1 MKKLKSIYLLLL
13 SVLAIGAFAS
23 CAGSTDDDDGKPD
36 AFKGEAY
43 FTVQVAVAGDT
54 KATSRAAGPQGGEE
68 GDGRETAFENEY
80 KVNNVCVFF
89 YSSTKGKGIN
99 DGEAK
104 IEQAFYF
111 EKPAEKPGNTRY
123 DKVYTFEKKQ
133 CLPIVVSKA
142 YHVLVVANAG
152 DITNTYLNKKLSE
165 LRDAHLKAFDP
176 TSKNFIMT
184 SEKDATTKLASAGG
198 NATGDGSEANPLT
211 VNVDIERL
219 AARIDIDPGKGWYV
233 GSPTTP
239 GTGTYAFD
247 VKDASNNL
255 VGGFVLES
263 ILPYNKLTS
272 GEFCIK
278 RVGDKT
284 GTTLNYLGDETTVS
298 ETDKKATNYVIDPW
312 TSGKNAGS
320 TPSGLKYNVR
330 KLNDASW
337 PSATGYLPVK
347 KKVLGTASSFFIL
360 DYAMENTT
368 FDNSEEYATGL
379 VFKGKY
385 YELSDWDTTNKQP
398 KAGKSGTDKYYTYTI
413 RHSDPTGTGS
423 KTDPMYYGIVRNNIY
438 RIKIE
443 GVVGEK
449 KGMILTIAVKKWAKY
464 THAETSM

>member
-13 SVLAIGAFAS
+13 SVLVIGAFAS
-23 CAGSTDDDDGKPD
+23 CVGSTDDDDGKPD

-43 FTVQVAVAGDT
+43 FTVQIAVAGDT
-54 KATSRAAGPQGGEE
+54 QATSRAAGPQGGEE

-80 KVNNVCVFF
+80 KVNNVCVFL
-89 YSSTKGKGIN
+89 YSSTTGIS
-99 DGEAK
+99 DDDAQ

-111 EKPAEKPGNTRY
+111 EKPTEKPGNTRY
-123 DKVYTFEKKQ
+123 DKVYTFEKKK

-152 DITNTYLNKKLSE
+152 DITLTYLNGKLSV
-165 LRDAHLKAFDP
+165 LRDAHLQAFNA
-176 TSKNFIMT
+176 SNFIMT
-184 SEKDATTKLASAGG
+184 SEQDATTESTSAGG

-219 AARIDIDPGKGWYV
+219 AARIDIDPGDGEYV
-233 GSPTTP
+233 DSPTTP

-247 VKDASNNL
+247 VKDASNAL

-284 GTTLNYLGDETTVS
+284 GATLSYLGNETTIS
-298 ETDKKATNYVIDPW
+298 ETDKTATNYVIDPW
-312 TSGKNAGS
+312 TSAKNAGS
-320 TPSGLKYNVR
+320 TPSGLTYNVR

-347 KKVLGTASSFFIL
+347 KVLGTSSSFFIL

-385 YELSDWDTTNKQP
+385 YELSDWDTANKQP
-398 KAGKSGTDKYYTYTI
+398 KAGKFGTDKYYTYTI
-413 RHSDPTGTGS
+413 RHSDPTGAGS
-423 KTDPMYYGIVRNNIY
+423 KTAPMYYGIVRNNIY

-449 KGMILTIAVKKWAKY
+449 KGMVLTIAVKKWAKY

>member
-13 SVLAIGAFAS
+13 SVLVIGAFAS

-80 KVNNVCVFF
+80 KVNNVCVFL
-89 YSSTKGKGIN
+89 YSSTTGIS

-111 EKPAEKPGNTRY
+111 EKPIEKPGNTKY

-152 DITNTYLNKKLSE
+152 NITPTYLNKKLGE
-165 LRDAHLKAFDP
+165 LRDAHLQVFDP

-184 SEKDATTKLASAGG
+184 SENDATTELTSVGG
-198 NATGDGSEANPLT
+198 NATGDGTEANPLT

-219 AARIDIDPGKGWYV
+219 AACIDIDPGDGKYV
-233 GSPTTP
+233 DSPTNP

-247 VKDASNNL
+247 VKDVSNAL
-255 VGGFVLES
+255 VGGFVLEY

-278 RVGDKT
+278 RVGNNT
-284 GTTLNYLGDETTVS
+284 GTTLTYLGDETTTS
-298 ETDKKATNYVIDPW
+298 ETDKTATNYVIDPW
-312 TSGKNAGS
+312 TSDKNPGS
-320 TPSGLKYNVR
+320 IPSGLKYNVR

-347 KKVLGTASSFFIL
+347 KVLGTASSSYFVL

-423 KTDPMYYGIVRNNIY
+423 KTAPMYYSIVRNNIY

>member
-13 SVLAIGAFAS
+13 SVLVIGAFAS

-80 KVNNVCVFF
+80 KVNNVCVFL
-89 YSSTKGKGIN
+89 YSSTTGIS

-111 EKPAEKPGNTRY
+111 EKPIEKPGNAKY

-152 DITNTYLNKKLSE
+152 NITLTYLNKKLSK
-165 LRDAHLKAFDP
+165 LRDTHLQAFDA
-176 TSKNFIMT
+176 SKNFIMT
-184 SEKDATTKLASAGG
+184 SEEDATTELTSAGG
-198 NATGDGSEANPLT
+198 NATGDGTEANPLT

-219 AARIDIDPGKGWYV
+219 AARIDIDPGDGKYV
-233 GSPTTP
+233 DSSTNP

-247 VKDASNNL
+247 VKDVSNNL

-278 RVGDKT
+278 RVGDNT
-284 GTTLNYLGDETTVS
+284 GTTLTYLGDETTTS
-298 ETDKKATNYVIDPW
+298 ETDKTATNYVIDPW
-312 TSGKNAGS
+312 TSGKNTGS
-320 TPSGLKYNVR
+320 TPSGLTYNVR

-337 PSATGYLPVK
+337 PSETGYLPVR
-347 KKVLGTASSFFIL
+347 KVLGSTSSSSFFIL

-385 YELSDWDTTNKQP
+385 YEASDWDTANKQP
-398 KAGKSGTDKYYTYTI
+398 KAGKTGTDKYYTYTI
-413 RHSDPTGTGS
+413 RHSDPTGAGP
-423 KTDPMYYGIVRNNIY
+423 KTAPMYYGIVRNNIY

>member
-1 MKKLKSIYLLLL
+1 MLKSIYLLLL
-13 SVLAIGAFAS
+13 SVLVIGAFAS

-80 KVNNVCVFF
+80 KVNNVCVFL
-89 YSSTKGKGIN
+89 YSSAAGIR

-111 EKPAEKPGNTRY
+111 EKPTEKPGNAKY

-133 CLPIVVSKA
+133 CLPIVVSKP
-142 YHVLVVANAG
+142 YHILVVANAG
-152 DITNTYLNKKLSE
+152 NITPTYLNKKLSE
-165 LRDAHLKAFDP
+165 LRDAHLQAFNP

-184 SEKDATTKLASAGG
+184 SEKDATTELASAGG
-198 NATGDGSEANPLT
+198 NATGDGTEANPLT

-219 AARIDIDPGKGWYV
+219 AARIDIDPGDGKYFD
-233 GSPTTP
+233 SPTTP

-247 VKDASNNL
+247 VKDVSNDL

-278 RVGDKT
+278 RVGNNT
-284 GTTLNYLGDETTVS
+284 GTTLTYLGEETTTS
-298 ETDKKATNYVIDPW
+298 ETDKTATNYVIDPW
-312 TSGKNAGS
+312 TSGKKTGS
-320 TPSGLKYNVR
+320 TPSGLEYNVR

-337 PSATGYLPVK
+337 PSAKGYLPVRE
-347 KKVLGTASSFFIL
+347 KVLGTASSFFIL
-360 DYAMENTT
+360 DYVMENTT
-368 FDNSEEYATGL
+368 FNNSEEYATGL

-385 YELSDWDTTNKQP
+385 YELSDWDTAKKQP

>member
-13 SVLAIGAFAS
+13 SVLVIGAFAS

-54 KATSRAAGPQGGEE
+54 KATSRAAGPQGGED

-80 KVNNVCVFF
+80 KVNNVCVFL
-89 YSSTKGKGIN
+89 YSSTTGIS
-99 DGEAK
+99 DGDAK
-104 IEQAFYF
+104 IEQAFF
-111 EKPAEKPGNTRY
+111 FKKPTEKAGNTKY

-152 DITNTYLNKKLSE
+152 DITNTYLNKNLSE
-165 LRDAHLKAFDP
+165 LRDAYLQAFDP

-211 VNVDIERL
+211 VNVDVERL
-219 AARIDIDPGKGWYV
+219 AARIDIDPGDGKYV
-233 GSPTTP
+233 DSPTTP

-247 VKDASNNL
+247 VKDATNTL

-278 RVGDKT
+278 RVGDKM
-284 GTTLNYLGDETTVS
+284 GTTLSYLGDETTTS
-298 ETDKKATNYVIDPW
+298 GTDKTATNYVIDPW
-312 TSGKNAGS
+312 TSDKNAGS
-320 TPSGLKYNVR
+320 TPSGLTYNVR

-337 PSATGYLPVK
+337 SSATGYLLV

-385 YELSDWDTTNKQP
+385 YEASDWDTANKQP

-413 RHSDPTGTGS
+413 RHSDPTGNGT
-423 KTDPMYYGIVRNNIY
+423 TNDIMHYGIVRNNIY
-438 RIKIE
+438 RVRIDGIT
-443 GVVGEK
+443 G
-449 KGMILTIAVKKWAKY
+449 KGPDGMKVTLNVRKWATY
-464 THAETSM
+464 THDETTM

>member
-13 SVLAIGAFAS
+13 SVLVIGAFAS

-54 KATSRAAGPQGGEE
+54 KATSRAAGPQGGED

-80 KVNNVCVFF
+80 KVKNVCVFL
-89 YSSTKGKGIN
+89 YSSTTGIS
-99 DGEAK
+99 DGDAK
-104 IEQAFYF
+104 IEQAFFF
-111 EKPAEKPGNTRY
+111 EKPTEKAGNTKY

-152 DITNTYLNKKLSE
+152 DITNTYLNKNLSE
-165 LRDAHLKAFDP
+165 LRDAYLQAFDP

-211 VNVDIERL
+211 VNVDVERL
-219 AARIDIDPGKGWYV
+219 AARIDIDPGDGKYV
-233 GSPTTP
+233 DSPTTP

-247 VKDASNNL
+247 VKDATNTL

-278 RVGDKT
+278 RVGDKM
-284 GTTLNYLGDETTVS
+284 GTTLSYLGDETTTS
-298 ETDKKATNYVIDPW
+298 GTDKTATNYVIDPW
-312 TSGKNAGS
+312 TSDKNAGS
-320 TPSGLKYNVR
+320 TPSGLTYNVR

-337 PSATGYLPVK
+337 SSATGYLPV

-385 YELSDWDTTNKQP
+385 YEASDWDTANKQP

-413 RHSDPTGTGS
+413 RHSDPTGTGTTS
-423 KTDPMYYGIVRNNIY
+423 DPMYYGIVRNNIY
-438 RIKIE
+438 RVRIDGITGKGPDGMKITLN
-443 GVVGEK
+443 VR
-449 KGMILTIAVKKWAKY
+449 KWATY
-464 THAETSM
+464 THDETTM

>member
-13 SVLAIGAFAS
+13 SVLVIGAFAS

-43 FTVQVAVAGDT
+43 FTVLVAVAGDT
-54 KATSRAAGPQGGEE
+54 QATSRAAGPQGGED
-68 GDGRETAFENEY
+68 GDGSRETAFENEY
-80 KVNNVCVFF
+80 KVNNVCVFL
-89 YSSTKGKGIN
+89 YSSTIGIS
-99 DGEAK
+99 DGDAK
-104 IEQAFYF
+104 IEQAFFF
-111 EKPAEKPGNTRY
+111 EKPTENAGNTKY

-152 DITNTYLNKKLSE
+152 DITLTYLNKKLSE
-165 LRDAHLKAFDP
+165 LRDAHLKAFEP

-184 SEKDATTKLASAGG
+184 SEKDATTVLTSAGG
-198 NATGDGSEANPLT
+198 NATGDGTEGNPLT

-219 AARIDIDPGKGWYV
+219 AARIDIDPGDGKYV
-233 GSPTTP
+233 DSPTNP

-247 VKDASNNL
+247 VKDVSNNL

-284 GTTLNYLGDETTVS
+284 GTALTYLGDEKTVS
-298 ETDKKATNYVIDPW
+298 ETDKTATNYVIDPW
-312 TSGKNAGS
+312 TSDKNTGS
-320 TPSGLKYNVR
+320 TPSGLTYNVR
-330 KLNDASW
+330 KLNEATW
-337 PSATGYLPVK
+337 PSATGYLPVE
-347 KKVLGTASSFFIL
+347 KVLGTASPFFVL

-368 FDNSEEYATGL
+368 FDNSEEYTTGL

-385 YELSDWDTTNKQP
+385 YELSDWDSTKKQP

>member
-13 SVLAIGAFAS
+13 SVLVIGAFAS

-54 KATSRAAGPQGGEE
+54 QATSRAAGPQGGED
-68 GDGRETAFENEY
+68 GDVRETAFEKEY
-80 KVNNVCVFF
+80 KVNNVCVFL
-89 YSSTKGKGIN
+89 YSSPKGIN

-111 EKPAEKPGNTRY
+111 EKPTEKPGDSKY
-123 DKVYTFEKKQ
+123 DKVYTFEKKK

-165 LRDAHLKAFDP
+165 LRDAHLQAFDP

-198 NATGDGSEANPLT
+198 NATGDGTEANPLT

-219 AARIDIDPGKGWYV
+219 AARIDIDPGEGMYFD
-233 GSPTTP
+233 SPTTP

-284 GTTLNYLGDETTVS
+284 GTTLTYLGDETTTS
-298 ETDKKATNYVIDPW
+298 ETDKTATNYVIDPW

-320 TPSGLKYNVR
+320 TPSGLTYNVR
-330 KLNDASW
+330 KLNDAGW
-337 PSATGYLPVK
+337 PSATGYLPV

-385 YELSDWDTTNKQP
+385 YELSDWDTTNKKP

-423 KTDPMYYGIVRNNIY
+423 KTAPMYYGIVRNNIY

-449 KGMILTIAVKKWAKY
+449 KGMILKIAVKKWAKY
-464 THAETSM
+464 KHAETSM

>member
-1 MKKLKSIYLLLL
+1 MLKSIYLLLL
-13 SVLAIGAFAS
+13 SVLVIGAFAS

-80 KVNNVCVFF
+80 KVNNVCVFL
-89 YSSTKGKGIN
+89 YSSAAGIR
-99 DGEAK
+99 DGEAQ

-111 EKPAEKPGNTRY
+111 KKPTEKPGDTRY

-152 DITNTYLNKKLSE
+152 DITPNYLNKKLSE
-165 LRDAHLKAFDP
+165 LRDAHLQAYDAALN
-176 TSKNFIMT
+176 NFIMT
-184 SEKDATTKLASAGG
+184 SEKDVTTASAGG

-219 AARIDIDPGKGWYV
+219 AARIDIDPGDGEYV
-233 GSPTTP
+233 DSPTTP

-247 VKDASNNL
+247 VKDVSNNL

-278 RVGDKT
+278 RVGNNT
-284 GTTLNYLGDETTVS
+284 GTTLTYLGDETTTS
-298 ETDKKATNYVIDPW
+298 ETDKTATNYVIDPW
-312 TSGKNAGS
+312 TSGKKTGS
-320 TPSGLKYNVR
+320 TPSGLEYNVR

-337 PSATGYLPVK
+337 PSAKGYLPVR

-360 DYAMENTT
+360 DYVMENTT
-368 FDNSEEYATGL
+368 FNNSEEYATGL

-385 YELSDWDTTNKQP
+385 YELSDWDTAKKQP

-413 RHSDPTGTGS
+413 RHSDPTGAGP
-423 KTDPMYYGIVRNNIY
+423 KTAPMYYGIVRNNIY

-449 KGMILTIAVKKWAKY
+449 KGMILKIAVKKWAKY

>member
-1 MKKLKSIYLLLL
+1 MLKSIYLLLL
-13 SVLAIGAFAS
+13 SVLIIGAFAS

-54 KATSRAAGPQGGEE
+54 KATSRAAGPQGGED
-68 GDGRETAFENEY
+68 GDGSRETAFENEY
-80 KVNNVCVFF
+80 KVNNVCVFL
-89 YSSTKGKGIN
+89 YSSATGIS

-111 EKPAEKPGNTRY
+111 EKPTEKPGNAKY

-152 DITNTYLNKKLSE
+152 NITPTYLNKKLSE

-184 SEKDATTKLASAGG
+184 SEKDATTELTSAGG
-198 NATGDGSEANPLT
+198 NATGDGTEANPLT

-219 AARIDIDPGKGWYV
+219 AARIDIDPGEGWYV
-233 GSPTTP
+233 PTTP

-284 GTTLNYLGDETTVS
+284 GATLTYLGDETTTS
-298 ETDKKATNYVIDPW
+298 ETDKTATNYVIDPW

-320 TPSGLKYNVR
+320 TPSDLKYNVR
-330 KLNDASW
+330 KLNDAGW
-337 PSATGYLPVK
+337 PSATGYLPVR
-347 KKVLGTASSFFIL
+347 KVLGSTSSFFIL

-368 FDNSEEYATGL
+368 FDNLEEYATGL

-398 KAGKSGTDKYYTYTI
+398 KLGKSGTDKYYTYTI
-413 RHSDPTGTGS
+413 RHSDPTGAGP
-423 KTDPMYYGIVRNNIY
+423 KTAPMYYGIVRNNIY

>member
-1 MKKLKSIYLLLL
+1 MLKSIYLLLL
-13 SVLAIGAFAS
+13 SVLVIGAFAS

-80 KVNNVCVFF
+80 KVNNVCVFL
-89 YSSTKGKGIN
+89 YSSAAGIR
-99 DGEAK
+99 DGEAQ

-111 EKPAEKPGNTRY
+111 KKPTEKPGDTRY

-152 DITNTYLNKKLSE
+152 DITPNYLNKKLSE
-165 LRDAHLKAFDP
+165 LRDAHLQAYDAALN
-176 TSKNFIMT
+176 NFIMT
-184 SEKDATTKLASAGG
+184 SEKDVTTASAGG

-219 AARIDIDPGKGWYV
+219 AARIDIDPGDGEYV
-233 GSPTTP
+233 DSPTTP

-247 VKDASNNL
+247 VKDVSNNL

-278 RVGDKT
+278 RVGNNT
-284 GTTLNYLGDETTVS
+284 GTTLTYLGDETTTS
-298 ETDKKATNYVIDPW
+298 ETDKTATNYVIDPW
-312 TSGKNAGS
+312 TSGKKTGS
-320 TPSGLKYNVR
+320 TPSGLEYNVR

-337 PSATGYLPVK
+337 PSAKGYLPVR

-385 YELSDWDTTNKQP
+385 YELSDWDTTKKQP
-398 KAGKSGTDKYYTYTI
+398 KTGKSGTDKYYTYTI
-413 RHSDPTGTGS
+413 RHSDPTGAGS
-423 KTDPMYYGIVRNNIY
+423 KTAPMYYGIVRNNIY

-449 KGMILTIAVKKWAKY
+449 KGMVLTIAVKKWAKY

>member
-1 MKKLKSIYLLLL
+1 MLKSIYLLLL
-13 SVLAIGAFAS
+13 SVLVIGAFAS

-68 GDGRETAFENEY
+68 GDGREKAFENEY
-80 KVNNVCVFF
+80 KVNNVCVFL
-89 YSSTKGKGIN
+89 YSSAAGIR
-99 DGEAK
+99 DGEAQ

-111 EKPAEKPGNTRY
+111 KKPTEKPGDTRY

-152 DITNTYLNKKLSE
+152 DITPNYLNKKLSE
-165 LRDAHLKAFDP
+165 LRDAHLQAYDAALN
-176 TSKNFIMT
+176 NFIMT
-184 SEKDATTKLASAGG
+184 SEKDVTTASAGG

-219 AARIDIDPGKGWYV
+219 AARIDIDPGDGEYV
-233 GSPTTP
+233 DSPTTP

-247 VKDASNNL
+247 VKDVSNNL

-278 RVGDKT
+278 RVGNNT
-284 GTTLNYLGDETTVS
+284 GTTLTYLGDETTTS
-298 ETDKKATNYVIDPW
+298 ETDKTATNYVIDPW
-312 TSGKNAGS
+312 TSGKKTGS
-320 TPSGLKYNVR
+320 TPSGLEYNVR

-337 PSATGYLPVK
+337 PSAKGYLPVR

-360 DYAMENTT
+360 DYVMENTT
-368 FDNSEEYATGL
+368 FNNSEEYATGL

-385 YELSDWDTTNKQP
+385 YELSDWDTAKKQP

-423 KTDPMYYGIVRNNIY
+423 KTAPMYYGIVRNNIY

-449 KGMILTIAVKKWAKY
+449 KGMVLTIAVKKWAKY

>member
-13 SVLAIGAFAS
+13 SVLVIGAFAS

-80 KVNNVCVFF
+80 KVNNVCVFL
-89 YSSTKGKGIN
+89 YSSTTGIS

-111 EKPAEKPGNTRY
+111 EKPTEKAGNTGY

-152 DITNTYLNKKLSE
+152 NITRDYSNKKLRE
-165 LRDAHLKAFDP
+165 LRDAHLETFAKGSGD
-176 TSKNFIMT
+176 FIMT
-184 SEKDATTKLASAGG
+184 SEQDATTESTSAGG

-219 AARIDIDPGKGWYV
+219 AARIDIDPGDGKYFD
-233 GSPTTP
+233 SSTNP

-247 VKDASNNL
+247 VKDASNAL

-284 GTTLNYLGDETTVS
+284 GTSLTYLGKETTVS
-298 ETDKKATNYVIDPW
+298 ETDKTATNYVIDPW
-312 TSGKNAGS
+312 TSDKNAGS
-320 TPSGLKYNVR
+320 TPSGLTYNVR

-347 KKVLGTASSFFIL
+347 KVLGTSSPFFIL

-385 YELSDWDTTNKQP
+385 YELSDWDTANKQP

-413 RHSDPTGTGS
+413 RHSDPTGAGS
-423 KTDPMYYGIVRNNIY
+423 KTAPMYYGIVRNNIY

-449 KGMILTIAVKKWAKY
+449 KGMVLTIAVKKWAKY

>member
-13 SVLAIGAFAS
+13 SVLVIGAFAS

-54 KATSRAAGPQGGEE
+54 QATSRAAGPQGGED
-68 GDGRETAFENEY
+68 GDGSRETAFENEY
-80 KVNNVCVFF
+80 KVNNVCVFL
-89 YSSTKGKGIN
+89 YSSTIGISN
-99 DGEAK
+99 GDAK
-104 IEQAFYF
+104 IEQAFFF
-111 EKPAEKPGNTRY
+111 EKPTENAGNTKY
-123 DKVYTFEKKQ
+123 DKVYAFEKKQ

-165 LRDAHLKAFDP
+165 LRDAYLQAFDP
-176 TSKNFIMT
+176 TSNNFIMT
-184 SEKDATTKLASAGG
+184 SEKDATTELASAGG
-198 NATGDGSEANPLT
+198 NATGDGTEANPLT

-219 AARIDIDPGKGWYV
+219 AARIDIDPGDGKYV
-233 GSPTTP
+233 DSSTNP

-247 VKDASNNL
+247 VKDVSNNL

-278 RVGDKT
+278 RVGDKM
-284 GTTLNYLGDETTVS
+284 GTTLSYLGDETTTS
-298 ETDKKATNYVIDPW
+298 GTDKTATNYVIDPW
-312 TSGKNAGS
+312 TSDKNAGS
-320 TPSGLKYNVR
+320 TPSGLTYNVR

-337 PSATGYLPVK
+337 SSATGYLPV

-385 YELSDWDTTNKQP
+385 YEASDWDTANKQP

-413 RHSDPTGTGS
+413 RHSDPTGAGP
-423 KTDPMYYGIVRNNIY
+423 KTSPMYYGIVRNNIY

-449 KGMILTIAVKKWAKY
+449 KGMVLTIAVKKWAKY

>member
-13 SVLAIGAFAS
+13 SVLVIGSFAS

-80 KVNNVCVFF
+80 KVNNICVFL
-89 YSSTKGKGIN
+89 YSSTTGIS

-111 EKPAEKPGNTRY
+111 EKPTEKPGDARY

-133 CLPIVVSKA
+133 CTPIVVSKA

-152 DITNTYLNKKLSE
+152 NITPIYLNKKLSE
-165 LRDAHLKAFDP
+165 LRDAHLQAFNP

-184 SEKDATTKLASAGG
+184 SEQDATTESTSAGG

-219 AARIDIDPGKGWYV
+219 AARIDIDPGDGEYV
-233 GSPTTP
+233 DSPTTP

-247 VKDASNNL
+247 VKDASNAL

-284 GTTLNYLGDETTVS
+284 GTALTYLGDEKTTS
-298 ETDKKATNYVIDPW
+298 ETDKTATNYVIDPW
-312 TSGKNAGS
+312 TSAKNAGS
-320 TPSGLKYNVR
+320 TPSGLTYNVR

-347 KKVLGTASSFFIL
+347 NVLGTASSFFIL

-368 FDNSEEYATGL
+368 FDNLEEYATGL

-385 YELSDWDTTNKQP
+385 YEASDWDTAKKQP

-423 KTDPMYYGIVRNNIY
+423 KTAPMYYGIVRNNIY
-438 RIKIE
+438 RVKIE

>member
-13 SVLAIGAFAS
+13 SVLVIGAFAS

-54 KATSRAAGPQGGEE
+54 QATSRAAGPLGGED
-68 GDGRETAFENEY
+68 GNGRETAFENEY
-80 KVNNVCVFF
+80 KVNNVCVFL
-89 YSSTKGKGIN
+89 YSSIKGIS
-99 DGEAK
+99 DDDAK

-111 EKPAEKPGNTRY
+111 EKPTEKAGNTRY
-123 DKVYTFEKKQ
+123 DKVYTFEKKK

-152 DITNTYLNKKLSE
+152 NITPTYLNKKLSE
-165 LRDAHLKAFDP
+165 LRDAPLQAFGP

-184 SEKDATTKLASAGG
+184 SEKDATTELAAGG

-219 AARIDIDPGKGWYV
+219 AARIDIDPGDGKYFD
-233 GSPTTP
+233 SPITP

-247 VKDASNNL
+247 VKDASNAL

-284 GTTLNYLGDETTVS
+284 GTALTYLGDEKTTS
-298 ETDKKATNYVIDPW
+298 ETDKTATNYVIDPW
-312 TSGKNAGS
+312 TSAKNAGS
-320 TPSGLKYNVR
+320 TPSGLTYNVR

-347 KKVLGTASSFFIL
+347 NVLGTASSFFIL

-368 FDNSEEYATGL
+368 FDNLEEYATGL

-385 YELSDWDTTNKQP
+385 YEASDWDTAKKQP

-413 RHSDPTGTGS
+413 RHSDPTGTGP

>member
-13 SVLAIGAFAS
+13 SVLVIGAFAS

-80 KVNNVCVFF
+80 KVNNVCVFL
-89 YSSTKGKGIN
+89 YPSTIGIS
-99 DGEAK
+99 DGEAIIK
-104 IEQAFYF
+104 QAFYF
-111 EKPAEKPGNTRY
+111 EKPTEKPGNAKY

-152 DITNTYLNKKLSE
+152 NITPIYLNKKLSE
-165 LRDAHLKAFDP
+165 LRDAHLQAFNP

-184 SEKDATTKLASAGG
+184 SEEDATTEL
-198 NATGDGSEANPLT
+198 NATGDGTEANPLT

-219 AARIDIDPGKGWYV
+219 AARIDIDPGDGWYV
-233 GSPTTP
+233 DSPTTP

-278 RVGDKT
+278 RVGNNT
-284 GTTLNYLGDETTVS
+284 GTTLTYLGDETTTS
-298 ETDKKATNYVIDPW
+298 ETDKTATNYVIDPW

-320 TPSGLKYNVR
+320 TPSGLEYNVR

-347 KKVLGTASSFFIL
+347 KVLGTASSFFIL

-368 FDNSEEYATGL
+368 FGNSEEYATGL

-413 RHSDPTGTGS
+413 RHSDPTGAGP
-423 KTDPMYYGIVRNNIY
+423 KTAPMYYGIVRNNIY

>member
-13 SVLAIGAFAS
+13 SVLVIGAFAS

-54 KATSRAAGPQGGEE
+54 QATSRAAGPQGGED
-68 GDGRETAFENEY
+68 GDGSRETAFENEY
-80 KVNNVCVFF
+80 KVNNVCVFL
-89 YSSTKGKGIN
+89 YSSSIS
-99 DGEAK
+99 DGDAK

-111 EKPAEKPGNTRY
+111 EKPTEKPGNTKY

-133 CLPIVVSKA
+133 CLPIVVSKT

-152 DITNTYLNKKLSE
+152 DITLNYLNKKLSE
-165 LRDAHLKAFDP
+165 LRDAHLQAFNS

-184 SEKDATTKLASAGG
+184 SEKDVTTELAAGG
-198 NATGDGSEANPLT
+198 NATGDGTEANPLT

-219 AARIDIDPGKGWYV
+219 AARIDIDPGDGKYDD
-233 GSPTTP
+233 SPTTS

-284 GTTLNYLGDETTVS
+284 GTSLTYLGDETTTS
-298 ETDKKATNYVIDPW
+298 ETDKTATNYVIDPW

-320 TPSGLKYNVR
+320 TPSGLTYNVR
-330 KLNDASW
+330 KLNDAGW

-347 KKVLGTASSFFIL
+347 KVLGSTSSFFIL

-368 FDNSEEYATGL
+368 FNNSEEYATGL

-385 YELSDWDTTNKQP
+385 YELSDWDTTHKQP

>member
-1 MKKLKSIYLLLL
+1 MLKSIYLLLL
-13 SVLAIGAFAS
+13 SVLIIGAFAS

-54 KATSRAAGPQGGEE
+54 KATSRAAGPLGGED
-68 GDGRETAFENEY
+68 GDGSRETAFENEY
-80 KVNNVCVFF
+80 KVNNVWVFL
-89 YSSTKGKGIN
+89 YSSTKGIS

-111 EKPAEKPGNTRY
+111 EKPTEKPGNAKY

-152 DITNTYLNKKLSE
+152 KITDSYLNKKLSE
-165 LRDAHLKAFDP
+165 LRDAHLQAFDA
-176 TSKNFIMT
+176 TSNNFIMT
-184 SEKDATTKLASAGG
+184 SEKDATTELASAGG
-198 NATGDGSEANPLT
+198 NATGDGTEANPLT

-219 AARIDIDPGKGWYV
+219 AARIDIDPGEGKYFD
-233 GSPTTP
+233 SSTNP

-284 GTTLNYLGDETTVS
+284 GATLTYLGDETTTS
-298 ETDKKATNYVIDPW
+298 ETDKTATNYVIDPW
-312 TSGKNAGS
+312 TSAKNAGS
-320 TPSGLKYNVR
+320 TPSGLTYNVR
-330 KLNDASW
+330 KLNDAGW
-337 PSATGYLPVK
+337 PSATGYLPVR
-347 KKVLGTASSFFIL
+347 KVLGTASSFFIL

-368 FDNSEEYATGL
+368 FNNSEEYATGL

-385 YELSDWDTTNKQP
+385 YELSDWDTTKKQP

-413 RHSDPTGTGS
+413 RHSDPTGAGP

-438 RIKIE
+438 RVRIDGIT
-443 GVVGEK
+443 G
-449 KGMILTIAVKKWAKY
+449 KGPDGMKVTLHVRKWATY
-464 THAETSM
+464 THDETIM

>member
-13 SVLAIGAFAS
+13 SVLVIGAFAS

-54 KATSRAAGPQGGEE
+54 KATSRAAGPQGGED

-80 KVNNVCVFF
+80 KVNNVCVFL
-89 YSSTKGKGIN
+89 YSSTKGIS
-99 DGEAK
+99 DDDAK

-111 EKPAEKPGNTRY
+111 EKPTEKPGDARY

-133 CLPIVVSKA
+133 CTPIVVTKA

-152 DITNTYLNKKLSE
+152 DITLTYLNKKLSE
-165 LRDAHLKAFDP
+165 LRDAHLPAFDS
-176 TSKNFIMT
+176 TSKYFIMT
-184 SEKDATTKLASAGG
+184 SEKDATTELTSAGG
-198 NATGDGSEANPLT
+198 NATGDGTEANPLT

-219 AARIDIDPGKGWYV
+219 AARIDIDPGDGEYV
-233 GSPTTP
+233 DSSTKP

-247 VKDASNNL
+247 VKDVSNNL

-284 GTTLNYLGDETTVS
+284 GATLSYLGDETTVS
-298 ETDKKATNYVIDPW
+298 ETDKTATNYVIDPW
-312 TSGKNAGS
+312 TSDKNAGS
-320 TPSGLKYNVR
+320 TPSGLTYNVR

-347 KKVLGTASSFFIL
+347 KVLGTSSPFFIL

-385 YELSDWDTTNKQP
+385 YELSDWDTANKQP

-413 RHSDPTGTGS
+413 RHSDPTGIGS

-438 RIKIE
+438 RVRIDGIT
-443 GVVGEK
+443 G
-449 KGMILTIAVKKWAKY
+449 KGPDGMKVTLHVRKWATY
-464 THAETSM
+464 THEETTM

>member
-13 SVLAIGAFAS
+13 SVLVIGAFAS

-54 KATSRAAGPQGGEE
+54 QATSRAAGPQGGED
-68 GDGRETAFENEY
+68 GDGSRETAFEKEY
-80 KVNNVCVFF
+80 KVNNVCVFL
-89 YSSTKGKGIN
+89 YSSTTGIS

-111 EKPAEKPGNTRY
+111 EKPTEKPGNTKY

-152 DITNTYLNKKLSE
+152 KITDFYLNKKLSE
-165 LRDAHLKAFDP
+165 LRDAHLQAFDAA
-176 TSKNFIMT
+176 SNNFIMT
-184 SEKDATTKLASAGG
+184 SEKDVTTASAGG

-219 AARIDIDPGKGWYV
+219 AARIDIDPGDGKYV
-233 GSPTTP
+233 DFPTTP

-278 RVGDKT
+278 RVGDNT
-284 GTTLNYLGDETTVS
+284 GTTLTYLGDETTTS
-298 ETDKKATNYVIDPW
+298 ETDKTATNYVIDPW
-312 TSGKNAGS
+312 TSGKNVGS
-320 TPSGLKYNVR
+320 TPSGLAYNVR

-347 KKVLGTASSFFIL
+347 KVLGTASSFFFVL

-368 FDNSEEYATGL
+368 FNNSEEYATGL

-413 RHSDPTGTGS
+413 RHSDPTGAGP
-423 KTDPMYYGIVRNNIY
+423 KTAPMYYGIVRNNIY

>member
-13 SVLAIGAFAS
+13 SVLIIGAFAS

-68 GDGRETAFENEY
+68 GDGRETAFEKEY
-80 KVNNVCVFF
+80 KVNNVCVFL
-89 YSSTKGKGIN
+89 YSSTTGIS

-111 EKPAEKPGNTRY
+111 EKPTEKAGNTRY
-123 DKVYTFEKKQ
+123 DKVYTFEKKK

-152 DITNTYLNKKLSE
+152 NITPIYLNKKLSE
-165 LRDAHLKAFDP
+165 LRDAPLQAFDP
-176 TSKNFIMT
+176 TSNNFIMT
-184 SEKDATTKLASAGG
+184 SEKDATTELAAGG

-219 AARIDIDPGKGWYV
+219 AARIDIDPGEGRYFD
-233 GSPTTP
+233 SPTTP

-247 VKDASNNL
+247 VKDASNAL

-284 GTTLNYLGDETTVS
+284 GTALTYLGDEKSTS
-298 ETDKKATNYVIDPW
+298 ETDKTATNYVIDPW

-320 TPSGLKYNVR
+320 TPSGLTYNVR

-337 PSATGYLPVK
+337 PSVTGYLPVK
-347 KKVLGTASSFFIL
+347 NVLGTASSFFIL
-360 DYAMENTT
+360 DYVMENTT

-385 YELSDWDTTNKQP
+385 YEASDWDTTNKQP

-413 RHSDPTGTGS
+413 RHSDPTGSGP

>member
-13 SVLAIGAFAS
+13 SVLVIGAFAS

-54 KATSRAAGPQGGEE
+54 KATSRAAGPQGGED

-80 KVNNVCVFF
+80 KVNNVCVFL
-89 YSSTKGKGIN
+89 YSSTTGIS
-99 DGEAK
+99 DGDAK
-104 IEQAFYF
+104 IEQAFF
-111 EKPAEKPGNTRY
+111 FKKPTEKAGNTKY

-152 DITNTYLNKKLSE
+152 DITNTYLNKNLSE
-165 LRDAHLKAFDP
+165 LRDAYLQAFDP

-211 VNVDIERL
+211 VNVDVERL
-219 AARIDIDPGKGWYV
+219 AARIDIDPGDGKYV
-233 GSPTTP
+233 DSPTTP

-247 VKDASNNL
+247 VKDATNTL

-278 RVGDKT
+278 RVGDKM
-284 GTTLNYLGDETTVS
+284 GTTLSYLGDETTTS
-298 ETDKKATNYVIDPW
+298 GTDKTATNYVIDPW
-312 TSGKNAGS
+312 TSDKNAGS
-320 TPSGLKYNVR
+320 TPSGLTYNVR

-337 PSATGYLPVK
+337 SSATGYLPV

-385 YELSDWDTTNKQP
+385 YEASDWDTANKQP

-413 RHSDPTGTGS
+413 RHSDPTGNGTTNGI
-423 KTDPMYYGIVRNNIY
+423 MHYGIVRNNIY
-438 RIKIE
+438 RVRIDGIN
-443 GVVGEK
+443 G
-449 KGMILTIAVKKWAKY
+449 KGPDGMKVTLNVRKWATY
-464 THAETSM
+464 THDETTM

>member
-13 SVLAIGAFAS
+13 SVLVIGAFAS

-80 KVNNVCVFF
+80 KVNNVCVFL
-89 YSSTKGKGIN
+89 YPSTTGIS
-99 DGEAK
+99 DGEAI

-111 EKPAEKPGNTRY
+111 EKPTEKPGNAKY

-152 DITNTYLNKKLSE
+152 NITPTYLNKKLSE

-184 SEKDATTKLASAGG
+184 SEKDATTELTSAGG
-198 NATGDGSEANPLT
+198 NATGDGTEANPLT
-211 VNVDIERL
+211 VNIDIERL
-219 AARIDIDPGKGWYV
+219 AARIDIDPGDGKYFD
-233 GSPTTP
+233 SPTTP

-247 VKDASNNL
+247 VKDVSNDL

-278 RVGDKT
+278 RVGNNT
-284 GTTLNYLGDETTVS
+284 GTTLTYLGEETTTS
-298 ETDKKATNYVIDPW
+298 ETDKTATNYVIDPW
-312 TSGKNAGS
+312 TSGKKTGS
-320 TPSGLKYNVR
+320 TPSGLEYNVR

-337 PSATGYLPVK
+337 PSAKGYLPVRE
-347 KKVLGTASSFFIL
+347 KVLGTASSFFIL
-360 DYAMENTT
+360 DYVMENTT
-368 FDNSEEYATGL
+368 FNNSEEYATGL

-385 YELSDWDTTNKQP
+385 YELSDWDTAKKQP

>member
-13 SVLAIGAFAS
+13 SVLVIGAFAS

-54 KATSRAAGPQGGEE
+54 KATSRAAGPQGGED

-80 KVNNVCVFF
+80 KVNNVCVFL
-89 YSSTKGKGIN
+89 YSSTTGIS
-99 DGEAK
+99 DGDAK
-104 IEQAFYF
+104 IEQAFF
-111 EKPAEKPGNTRY
+111 FKKPTEKAGNTKY

-152 DITNTYLNKKLSE
+152 DITNTYLNKNLSE
-165 LRDAHLKAFDP
+165 LRDAYLQAFDP

-211 VNVDIERL
+211 VNVDVERL
-219 AARIDIDPGKGWYV
+219 AARIDIDPGDGKYV
-233 GSPTTP
+233 DSPTTP

-247 VKDASNNL
+247 VKDATNTL

-278 RVGDKT
+278 RVGDKM
-284 GTTLNYLGDETTVS
+284 GTTLSYLGDETTTS
-298 ETDKKATNYVIDPW
+298 GTDKTATNYVIDPW
-312 TSGKNAGS
+312 TSDKNAGS
-320 TPSGLKYNVR
+320 TPSGLTYNVR

-337 PSATGYLPVK
+337 SSATGYLPV

-385 YELSDWDTTNKQP
+385 YEASDWDTANKQP

-413 RHSDPTGTGS
+413 RHSDPTGNGT
-423 KTDPMYYGIVRNNIY
+423 TNDIMHYGIVRNNIY
-438 RIKIE
+438 RVRIDGIT
-443 GVVGEK
+443 G
-449 KGMILTIAVKKWAKY
+449 KGPDGMKVTLNVRKWATY
-464 THAETSM
+464 THDETTM

>member
-13 SVLAIGAFAS
+13 SVLVIGAFAS
-23 CAGSTDDDDGKPD
+23 CAGSTDDDDGKSD

-54 KATSRAAGPQGGEE
+54 KATSRAAGPQGGED
-68 GDGRETAFENEY
+68 GDGSRETAFENEY
-80 KVNNVCVFF
+80 KVNNVCVFL
-89 YSSTKGKGIN
+89 YSSATGIS

-111 EKPAEKPGNTRY
+111 EKPTEKPGNAKY

-152 DITNTYLNKKLSE
+152 NITPTYLNKKLSE

-184 SEKDATTKLASAGG
+184 SEKDATTELTSAGG
-198 NATGDGSEANPLT
+198 NATGDGTEANPLT
-211 VNVDIERL
+211 VNIDIERL
-219 AARIDIDPGKGWYV
+219 AARIDIDPGDGKYFD
-233 GSPTTP
+233 SPTTP

-247 VKDASNNL
+247 VKDVSNDL

-278 RVGDKT
+278 RVGNNT
-284 GTTLNYLGDETTVS
+284 GTTLTYLGEETTTS
-298 ETDKKATNYVIDPW
+298 ETDKTATNYVIDPW
-312 TSGKNAGS
+312 TSGKKTGS
-320 TPSGLKYNVR
+320 TPSGLEYNVR

-337 PSATGYLPVK
+337 PSAKGYLPVRE
-347 KKVLGTASSFFIL
+347 KVLGTASSFFIL
-360 DYAMENTT
+360 DYVMENTT
-368 FDNSEEYATGL
+368 FNNSEEYATGL

-385 YELSDWDTTNKQP
+385 YELSDWDTAKKQP

>member
-13 SVLAIGAFAS
+13 SVLVIGAFAS

-54 KATSRAAGPQGGEE
+54 KATSRAAGPQGGED

-80 KVNNVCVFF
+80 KVNNVCVFL
-89 YSSTKGKGIN
+89 YSSTTGIS
-99 DGEAK
+99 DGDAK
-104 IEQAFYF
+104 IEQAFF
-111 EKPAEKPGNTRY
+111 FKKPTEKAGNTKY

-152 DITNTYLNKKLSE
+152 DITNTYLNKNLSE
-165 LRDAHLKAFDP
+165 LRDAYLQAFDP

-211 VNVDIERL
+211 VNVDVERL
-219 AARIDIDPGKGWYV
+219 AARIDIDPGDGKYV
-233 GSPTTP
+233 DSPTTP

-247 VKDASNNL
+247 VKDATNTL

-278 RVGDKT
+278 RVGDKM
-284 GTTLNYLGDETTVS
+284 GTTLSYLGDETTTS
-298 ETDKKATNYVIDPW
+298 GTDKTATNYVIDPW
-312 TSGKNAGS
+312 TSDKNAGS
-320 TPSGLKYNVR
+320 TPSGLTYNVR

-337 PSATGYLPVK
+337 SSATGYLPV

-385 YELSDWDTTNKQP
+385 YEASDWDTANKQP

-413 RHSDPTGTGS
+413 RHSDPTGNGT
-423 KTDPMYYGIVRNNIY
+423 TNDIMHYGIVRNNIY
-438 RIKIE
+438 RVRIDGITGKGPDGMKITLN
-443 GVVGEK
+443 VR
-449 KGMILTIAVKKWAKY
+449 KWATY
-464 THAETSM
+464 THEETKM

>member
-54 KATSRAAGPQGGEE
+54 QATSRAAGPYGGED

-80 KVNNVCVFF
+80 KVNNVCVFL
-89 YSSTKGKGIN
+89 YSSTKGIS
-99 DGEAK
+99 DGDAK

-111 EKPAEKPGNTRY
+111 EKPTEKPSGAKF

-133 CLPIVVSKA
+133 CTPIVVTTA

-152 DITNTYLNKKLSE
+152 DITLTYLNKKLSE
-165 LRDAHLKAFDP
+165 LRDAHLPAFDS
-176 TSKNFIMT
+176 TSKYFIMT
-184 SEKDATTKLASAGG
+184 SEKDATTELTSAGG
-198 NATGDGSEANPLT
+198 NATGDGTEANPLT

-219 AARIDIDPGKGWYV
+219 AARIDIDPGDGEYV
-233 GSPTTP
+233 DSSTKP

-247 VKDASNNL
+247 VKDVSNNL

-278 RVGDKT
+278 RVGDKM
-284 GTTLNYLGDETTVS
+284 GTTLSYLGDETTTS
-298 ETDKKATNYVIDPW
+298 GTDKTATNYVIDPW
-312 TSGKNAGS
+312 TSDKNAGS
-320 TPSGLKYNVR
+320 TPSGLTYNVR

-337 PSATGYLPVK
+337 PSATGYLPV

-385 YELSDWDTTNKQP
+385 YELSDWDATNKQP
-398 KAGKSGTDKYYTYTI
+398 KHGISGTDKYYTYTI

-423 KTDPMYYGIVRNNIY
+423 INDPMYYGIVRNNIY

-449 KGMILTIAVKKWAKY
+449 KGMVLKIAVKKWAKY

>member
-1 MKKLKSIYLLLL
+1 MLKSIYLLLL
-13 SVLAIGAFAS
+13 SVLVIGAFAS

-68 GDGRETAFENEY
+68 GDGREKAFENEY
-80 KVNNVCVFF
+80 KVNNVCVFL
-89 YSSTKGKGIN
+89 YSSAAGIR
-99 DGEAK
+99 DGEAQ

-111 EKPAEKPGNTRY
+111 KKPTEKPGDTRY

-142 YHVLVVANAG
+142 YYVLVVANAG
-152 DITNTYLNKKLSE
+152 DITPNYLNKKLSE
-165 LRDAHLKAFDP
+165 LRDAHLQAYDAALN
-176 TSKNFIMT
+176 NFIMT
-184 SEKDATTKLASAGG
+184 SEKDVTTASAGG

-219 AARIDIDPGKGWYV
+219 AARIDIDPGDGEYV
-233 GSPTTP
+233 DSPTTP

-247 VKDASNNL
+247 VKDVSNNL

-278 RVGDKT
+278 RVGNNT
-284 GTTLNYLGDETTVS
+284 GTTLTYLGDETTTS
-298 ETDKKATNYVIDPW
+298 ETDKTATNYVIDPW
-312 TSGKNAGS
+312 TSGKKTGS
-320 TPSGLKYNVR
+320 TPSGLEYNVR

-337 PSATGYLPVK
+337 PSAKGYLPVR

-360 DYAMENTT
+360 DYVMENTT
-368 FDNSEEYATGL
+368 FNNSEEYATGL

-385 YELSDWDTTNKQP
+385 YELSDWDTAKKQP

-423 KTDPMYYGIVRNNIY
+423 KTAPMYYGIVRNNIY

-449 KGMILTIAVKKWAKY
+449 KGMVLTIAVKKWAKY

>member
-13 SVLAIGAFAS
+13 SVLVIGAFAS
-23 CAGSTDDDDGKPD
+23 CAGSTDDDDRKPD

-54 KATSRAAGPQGGEE
+54 KATSRAAGPHGGEE

-80 KVNNVCVFF
+80 KVNNVCVFL
-89 YSSTKGKGIN
+89 YSSTTGIS
-99 DGEAK
+99 DDDAQ

-111 EKPAEKPGNTRY
+111 EKPTEKPGNTRY

-152 DITNTYLNKKLSE
+152 DITLTYLNKKLSD
-165 LRDAHLKAFDP
+165 LRDAHLPAFDS

-184 SEKDATTKLASAGG
+184 SEKDATTELTSAGG
-198 NATGDGSEANPLT
+198 NATGDGTEANPLT

-219 AARIDIDPGKGWYV
+219 AARIDIDPGDGEYV
-233 GSPTTP
+233 DSPTNP

-247 VKDASNNL
+247 VKDVSNNL

-284 GTTLNYLGDETTVS
+284 GATLSYLGDETTVS

-312 TSGKNAGS
+312 TSGKNTGS
-320 TPSGLKYNVR
+320 TPSGLTYNVR

-337 PSATGYLPVK
+337 SSATGYLLV
-347 KKVLGTASSFFIL
+347 KKVLGTSSPFFIL

-385 YELSDWDTTNKQP
+385 YELSDWDTANKQP

-413 RHSDPTGTGS
+413 RHSDPTGAGS

-438 RIKIE
+438 RVRIDGIT
-443 GVVGEK
+443 G
-449 KGMILTIAVKKWAKY
+449 KGPDGMKVTLHVRKWATY
-464 THAETSM
+464 THDETTM

>member
-13 SVLAIGAFAS
+13 SVLVIGAFAS

-54 KATSRAAGPQGGEE
+54 KATSRATGPQGGEE

-80 KVNNVCVFF
+80 KVNNVCVFL
-89 YSSTKGKGIN
+89 YSSTTGIS

-111 EKPAEKPGNTRY
+111 EKPIEKPGNTKY

-152 DITNTYLNKKLSE
+152 NITPTYLNKKLGE
-165 LRDAHLKAFDP
+165 LRDAHLQVFDP

-184 SEKDATTKLASAGG
+184 SENDATTELTSVGG
-198 NATGDGSEANPLT
+198 NATGDGTEANPLT

-219 AARIDIDPGKGWYV
+219 AARIDIDPGDGKYV
-233 GSPTTP
+233 DSPTTP

-247 VKDASNNL
+247 VKDASNAL
-255 VGGFVLES
+255 VGGFVLEY
-263 ILPYNKLTS
+263 ILPYNKLIS

-284 GTTLNYLGDETTVS
+284 GTTLTYLGDETTVS

-320 TPSGLKYNVR
+320 TPSGLTYNVR
-330 KLNDASW
+330 KLNDAGW
-337 PSATGYLPVK
+337 PSAKGYLPV
-347 KKVLGTASSFFIL
+347 KKVLGTASSSYFVL

-398 KAGKSGTDKYYTYTI
+398 KAGKPGTDKYYTYTI
-413 RHSDPTGTGS
+413 RHSDPTGTGP
-423 KTDPMYYGIVRNNIY
+423 KTTPMYYGIVRNNIY

>member
-13 SVLAIGAFAS
+13 SVLIIGAFAS
-23 CAGSTDDDDGKPD
+23 CAGRTDDDDGKPD

-80 KVNNVCVFF
+80 KVNNICVFL
-89 YSSTKGKGIN
+89 YSSTTGIS

-111 EKPAEKPGNTRY
+111 EKPTEKAGNTRY
-123 DKVYTFEKKQ
+123 DKVYTFEKKK

-152 DITNTYLNKKLSE
+152 NITPIYLNKKLSE
-165 LRDAHLKAFDP
+165 LRDAHLQAFNP

-184 SEKDATTKLASAGG
+184 SEQDATTESTSAGG

-219 AARIDIDPGKGWYV
+219 AARIDIDPGDGKYFD
-233 GSPTTP
+233 SSTNP

-247 VKDASNNL
+247 VKDASNAL

-284 GTTLNYLGDETTVS
+284 GTSLTYLGKETTVS
-298 ETDKKATNYVIDPW
+298 ETDKTATNYVIDPW
-312 TSGKNAGS
+312 TSDKNAGS
-320 TPSGLKYNVR
+320 TPSGLTYNVR

-347 KKVLGTASSFFIL
+347 KVLGTSSPFFIL

-385 YELSDWDTTNKQP
+385 YELSDWDATNKQP
-398 KAGKSGTDKYYTYTI
+398 KPGISGTDKYYTYTI
-413 RHSDPTGTGS
+413 RHSDPTGAGS
-423 KTDPMYYGIVRNNIY
+423 KTAPMYYGIVRNNIY

-449 KGMILTIAVKKWAKY
+449 KGMVLTIAVKKWAKY

>member
-13 SVLAIGAFAS
+13 SVLVIGAFAS

-54 KATSRAAGPQGGEE
+54 KATSRAAGPQGGED
-68 GDGRETAFENEY
+68 GDGRETAFEKEY
-80 KVNNVCVFF
+80 KVNNVCVFL
-89 YSSTKGKGIN
+89 YSSAAGIR
-99 DGEAK
+99 DGEAQ

-111 EKPAEKPGNTRY
+111 KKPTEKPGDTRY

-152 DITNTYLNKKLSE
+152 DITPNYLNKKLSE
-165 LRDAHLKAFDP
+165 LRDAHLQAYDAALN
-176 TSKNFIMT
+176 NFIMT
-184 SEKDATTKLASAGG
+184 SEKDVTTASAGG

-219 AARIDIDPGKGWYV
+219 AARIDIDPGAGKYV
-233 GSPTTP
+233 DSPTTP

-247 VKDASNNL
+247 VKDVSNNL

-278 RVGDKT
+278 RVGDET
-284 GTTLNYLGDETTVS
+284 GTALTYLGDEKTVS

-312 TSGKNAGS
+312 TSGKNTGS

-330 KLNDASW
+330 KLNEASW
-337 PSATGYLPVK
+337 PSAKGYLPVR

-360 DYAMENTT
+360 DYVMENTT
-368 FDNSEEYATGL
+368 FNNSEEYATGL

-385 YELSDWDTTNKQP
+385 YELSDWDTAKKQP

-413 RHSDPTGTGS
+413 RHSDPTGAGP
-423 KTDPMYYGIVRNNIY
+423 KTAPMYYGIVRNNIY

-449 KGMILTIAVKKWAKY
+449 KGMVLTIAVKKWAKY

>member
-13 SVLAIGAFAS
+13 SVLVIGAFAS
-23 CAGSTDDDDGKPD
+23 CAGSTDDDDGKPN

-54 KATSRAAGPQGGEE
+54 KATSRAAGPQGGED
-68 GDGRETAFENEY
+68 GDGSRETAFEKEY
-80 KVNNVCVFF
+80 KVNNVCVFL
-89 YSSTKGKGIN
+89 YSSTTGIS

-111 EKPAEKPGNTRY
+111 EKPTEKPGDTRY

-152 DITNTYLNKKLSE
+152 NITPIYLNKKLSE

-184 SEKDATTKLASAGG
+184 SEKDATTELTSAGG
-198 NATGDGSEANPLT
+198 NATGDGTEANPLT

-219 AARIDIDPGKGWYV
+219 AARIDIDPGDGKYV
-233 GSPTTP
+233 DSPTTL

-278 RVGDKT
+278 RVGNNT
-284 GTTLNYLGDETTVS
+284 GTTLTYLGDETTTS
-298 ETDKKATNYVIDPW
+298 ETDKTATNYVIDPW
-312 TSGKNAGS
+312 TSGKKTGS
-320 TPSGLKYNVR
+320 TPSGLTYNVR
-330 KLNDASW
+330 KLNDAGW
-337 PSATGYLPVK
+337 PSATGYLPVR

-360 DYAMENTT
+360 DYVMENTT
-368 FDNSEEYATGL
+368 FNNSEEYATGL

-398 KAGKSGTDKYYTYTI
+398 NPGAAGTDKYYTYTI
-413 RHSDPTGTGS
+413 RHSDPTGAGP
-423 KTDPMYYGIVRNNIY
+423 KTAPMYYGIVRNNIY

>member
-13 SVLAIGAFAS
+13 SVLVIGAFAS

-54 KATSRAAGPQGGEE
+54 KATSRAAGPHGGED

-80 KVNNVCVFF
+80 KVNNVCVFL
-89 YSSTKGKGIN
+89 YSSTTGIS
-99 DGEAK
+99 DGDAK

-111 EKPAEKPGNTRY
+111 EKPTEKPGNAKY

-152 DITNTYLNKKLSE
+152 NITPTYLNKKLGK
-165 LRDAHLKAFDP
+165 LRDAHLQVFDS

-184 SEKDATTKLASAGG
+184 SEKDATTELTSAGG
-198 NATGDGSEANPLT
+198 NATGDGTEANPLT

-219 AARIDIDPGKGWYV
+219 AARIDIDPGEGWYV
-233 GSPTTP
+233 PTTP

-284 GTTLNYLGDETTVS
+284 GATLTYLGDETTTS
-298 ETDKKATNYVIDPW
+298 ETDKTATNYVIDPW

-320 TPSGLKYNVR
+320 TPSDLKYNVR
-330 KLNDASW
+330 KLNDAGW
-337 PSATGYLPVK
+337 PSATGYLPVR
-347 KKVLGTASSFFIL
+347 KVLGSTSSFFIL

-368 FDNSEEYATGL
+368 FDNLEEYATGL

-398 KAGKSGTDKYYTYTI
+398 KLGKSGTDKYYTYTI
-413 RHSDPTGTGS
+413 RHSDPTGAGP
-423 KTDPMYYGIVRNNIY
+423 KTAPMYYGIVRNNIY

>member
-13 SVLAIGAFAS
+13 SVLIIGAFAS

-80 KVNNVCVFF
+80 KVNNICVFL
-89 YSSTKGKGIN
+89 YSSTTGIS

-111 EKPAEKPGNTRY
+111 EKPTEKAGNTRY
-123 DKVYTFEKKQ
+123 DKVYTFEKKK

-152 DITNTYLNKKLSE
+152 DITLTYLNKNLSE
-165 LRDAHLKAFDP
+165 LRDAHLQAFNA
-176 TSKNFIMT
+176 SNFIMT
-184 SEKDATTKLASAGG
+184 SEQDATTESTSAGG

-219 AARIDIDPGKGWYV
+219 AARIDIDPGDGEYV
-233 GSPTTP
+233 DSPTTP

-247 VKDASNNL
+247 VKDASNAL

-284 GTTLNYLGDETTVS
+284 GTALTYLGDEKTTS
-298 ETDKKATNYVIDPW
+298 ETDKTATNYVIDPW
-312 TSGKNAGS
+312 TSAKNAGS
-320 TPSGLKYNVR
+320 TPSGLTYNVR

-347 KKVLGTASSFFIL
+347 NVLGTASSFFIL

-368 FDNSEEYATGL
+368 FDNLEEYATGL

-385 YELSDWDTTNKQP
+385 YEASDWDTANKQP
-398 KAGKSGTDKYYTYTI
+398 KAGKSGIDKYYTYTI
-413 RHSDPTGTGS
+413 RHSDPTGAGS
-423 KTDPMYYGIVRNNIY
+423 KTAPMYYGIVRNNIY

-449 KGMILTIAVKKWAKY
+449 KGMVLTIAVKKWAKY